1 VNKQETRN
9 SHQSPLWNI
18 RVPQWR
24 VFALPPLVAVLVVFI
39 LPYGASITGAL
50 GNREQGVLPV
60 TSLIAT
66 VGFTLRQA
74 LFSTLAA
81 LALGLP
87 GAWFMGTSGSR
98 FSRVLRIISAVPFAL
113 PSILV
118 VLGFV
123 LFFGN
128 AGWVNRLGMTLTHAQ
143 EGPFRILYK
152 PQAIILAH
160 GFYNF
165 PLVIRL
171 VGDGISRIRRAYAPA
186 AATLGAA
193 PLKTAFTVLLPLA
206 FPSLV
211 AASLMVFLYSFT
223 SFAVVLVLGG
233 GPAAT
238 TLAVE
243 IYRYARISLD
253 FHNAGIL
260 ALLETSIAALIF
272 AGYLFFEGKAQV
284 LPVDT
289 IERPLETSGTRLGA
303 AVRILYT
310 LGILVLVLG
319 PLLSILG
326 ESFLMRSSWAA
337 APSIS
342 LKWWRALGE
351 RSIPALFRSLILAFL
366 AATLACILAM
376 CAAGTVKYAD
386 QGGKVSFL
394 GTLLRIYTTAPLAS
408 SGIVLGLGW
417 LSLYGRT
424 HARSIGALVMIHG
437 VSALPFAFHALS
449 HGLKSVP
456 IDTLHAAS
464 VCGAGPV
471 LQILSV
477 ALPLSARRLRS
488 AWGFSAALSLGE
500 LNTLMMLG
508 FDDWE
513 TLPLLIYRAVGSYR
527 YGTACAAGTLLI
539 LICGFCFYLAQIPI
553 SSRNCGEHHDA

>member
-1 VNKQETRN
+1 M
-9 SHQSPLWNI
+9 
-18 RVPQWR
+18 
-24 VFALPPLVAVLVVFI
+24 

-50 GNREQGVLPV
+50 GNPEQGTLRAA
-60 TSLIAT
+60 SLLAT
-66 VGFTLRQA
+66 LGFTLRQA

-87 GAWFMGTSGSR
+87 GAWFIGNSRSR
-98 FSRVLRIISAVPFAL
+98 FSRILRIISAVPFAL

-128 AGWVNRLGMTLTHAQ
+128 AGWLNRLGMTLTHAK
-143 EGPFRILYK
+143 EGPFHILYK

-171 VGDGISRIRRAYAPA
+171 VGDGISRIRRAYTPA
-186 AATLGAA
+186 AATLGAT

-206 FPSLV
+206 VPSLM

-260 ALLETSIAALIF
+260 ALLETGIAALIF
-272 AGYLFFEGKAQV
+272 AGYLFFESKAQAI
-284 LPVDT
+284 PVDT
-289 IERPLETSGTRLGA
+289 LERPLETGGTRLGTG
-303 AVRILYT
+303 VRILYA

-366 AATLACILAM
+366 AATLACSLAM
-376 CAAGTVKYAD
+376 CAAGTAKYAD
-386 QGGKVSFL
+386 QGVSCL
-394 GTLLRIYTTAPLAS
+394 GTLLRICTTAPLAS

-424 HARSIGALVMIHG
+424 SARSIGAVVLIHG

-449 HGLKSVP
+449 QGLKSVP
-456 IDTLHAAS
+456 VNTLNAAS

-477 ALPLSARRLRS
+477 ALPISARRLRS

-508 FDDWE
+508 LDDWE

-539 LICGFCFYLAQIPI
+539 LSCGFFFYIAQLPI
-553 SSRNCGEHHDA
+553 ANRNYREHHDP

>member
-1 VNKQETRN
+1 
-9 SHQSPLWNI
+9 
-18 RVPQWR
+18 
-24 VFALPPLVAVLVVFI
+24 
-39 LPYGASITGAL
+39 
-50 GNREQGVLPV
+50 
-60 TSLIAT
+60 
-66 VGFTLRQA
+66 
-74 LFSTLAA
+74 
-81 LALGLP
+81 
-87 GAWFMGTSGSR
+87 M
-98 FSRVLRIISAVPFAL
+98 
-113 PSILV
+113 
-118 VLGFV
+118 
-123 LFFGN
+123 
-128 AGWVNRLGMTLTHAQ
+128 
-143 EGPFRILYK
+143 
-152 PQAIILAH
+152 
-160 GFYNF
+160 
-165 PLVIRL
+165 
-171 VGDGISRIRRAYAPA
+171 
-186 AATLGAA
+186 
-193 PLKTAFTVLLPLA
+193 
-206 FPSLV
+206 

-260 ALLETSIAALIF
+260 ALLETGIVALVF
-272 AGYLFFEGKAQV
+272 AGYLFFEGKAQA

-289 IERPLETSGTRLGA
+289 TERPLETGGTWLGTG
-303 AVRILYT
+303 VRVLYA

-319 PLLSILG
+319 PLLSILV

-337 APSIS
+337 APGIS

-366 AATLACILAM
+366 AATLACGLAM
-376 CAAGTVKYAD
+376 CAAGTAKYAD
-386 QGGKVSFL
+386 QGAKVSFL
-394 GTLLRIYTTAPLAS
+394 GTLLRICTTAPLAS

-424 HARSIGALVMIHG
+424 NARSIGAAALIHG

-449 HGLKSVP
+449 QGLKSVP
-456 IDTLHAAS
+456 VNTLNAAS

-508 FDDWE
+508 LEDWE

-539 LICGFCFYLAQIPI
+539 LSCGFFFYIAQVPI
-553 SSRNCGEHHDA
+553 TNRNYRKQHDP